1 MTLEK
6 FFYKI
11 TKDLLTAFMIT
22 YFLLLVPEL
31 VLPGIVSSHFNP
43 KYLLLLILILGL
55 VFSRLGRKNSPQ
67 EKLRFQAVSRNLL
80 NVILFIIL
88 VLLLLSLYKMH
99 VWQII
104 VTAILTLALII
115 AAEKMLVSEKEN
127 EKKAL

>member
-11 TKDLLTAFMIT
+11 TKDLLTAFIIT
-22 YFLLLVPEL
+22 YFLLLIPEL

-55 VFSRLGRKNSPQ
+55 VFSWLGRKYPPQ
-67 EKLRFQAVSRNLL
+67 EKLKFRAVSRNLL

-104 VTAILTLALII
+104 VVAVLTLALII
-115 AAEKMLVSEKEN
+115 AAEKMLVSTDR
-127 EKKAL
+127 

>member
-11 TKDLLTAFMIT
+11 TKDLLTAFIIT

-43 KYLLLLILILGL
+43 KYLLLFILILGL
-55 VFSRLGRKNSPQ
+55 VFSWLGRKYPPQ
-67 EKLRFQAVSRNLL
+67 EKLKFRAVSRNLL
-80 NVILFIIL
+80 NVMLFIIL
-88 VLLLLSLYKMH
+88 VLLLLGLYKMH

-104 VTAILTLALII
+104 VVAVLTLALIK
-115 AAEKMLVSEKEN
+115 AAEKMLVSTDG
-127 EKKAL
+127 

>member
-11 TKDLLTAFMIT
+11 TKDLLIAFIIT

-55 VFSRLGRKNSPQ
+55 VFSWLGRNHPPQ
-67 EKLRFQAVSRNLL
+67 ERLKFRAVSRILL
-80 NVILFIIL
+80 NLMLFIIL

-99 VWQII
+99 IWQII
-104 VTAILTLALII
+104 VTAILALVLIR
-115 AAEKMLVSEKEN
+115 AAEKMLVSENDK
-127 EKKAL
+127 